1 MLDSEKFTMLRA
13 TKWLTFNDC
22 EMNQKNFQ
30 ALLRNEIPSIRIS
43 KFASSEEC
51 NKLALAIEKIGF
63 DFYKNVEPPIGR
75 IGITQFEYGNRGKFG
90 YFDAVKKATTNYN
103 QVTSLSFDP
112 VKRLTTILRQHV
124 SSKVQIAYENEVYG
138 YYFAGLIR
146 QINIALL
153 HIDFAQLDAPDWQ
166 IGNITSQLVWNL
178 YLKAPSQ
185 GGVCKVYNR
194 QWQPE
199 DEKYKTPG
207 SYGYDYSLVSSSEV
221 KHNIPLTGDLVIFN
235 SRNFHEVLPGIGE
248 RITISSFIGKMPG
261 GDLIFWS

>member
-1 MLDSEKFTMLRA
+1 MSEKISMLR
-13 TKWLTFNDC
+13 TIKWQNLNDC
-22 EMNQKNFQ
+22 EINHQNFQ

-43 KFASSEEC
+43 NFASSEEC
-51 NKLALAIEKIGF
+51 NKLALAIEKVGF

-75 IGITQFEYGNRGKFG
+75 IGITQFEYRNRDKLG
-90 YFDAVKKATTNYN
+90 YFDAVKKANATYH

-112 VKRLTTILRQHV
+112 LKRLATTLRQNV
-124 SSKVQIAYENEVYG
+124 SSKVKIAYEDEAYG
-138 YYFAGLIR
+138 NYFAGLIR

-153 HIDFAQLDAPDWQ
+153 HIDFAQLDAPNWG
-166 IGNITSQLVWNL
+166 IGNVTSQLVWNL
-178 YLKAPSQ
+178 YVKAPSQ
-185 GGVCKVYNR
+185 GGICKVYNR
-194 QWQPE
+194 QWQPD

-207 SYGYDYSLVSSSEV
+207 SYGYDSSLVTKSEV

-261 GDLIFWS
+261 GDLVFWS

>member
-1 MLDSEKFTMLRA
+1 MSEKFPMLRA
-13 TKWLTFNDC
+13 TKWQTLNDC
-22 EMNQKNFQ
+22 EMNPENFQ

-43 KFASSEEC
+43 KFASDEEC
-51 NKLALAIEKIGF
+51 NKLALAIEKVGF

-75 IGITQFEYGNRGKFG
+75 IGITQFEYINRDKLG
-90 YFDAVKKATTNYN
+90 YFDTVKKAKTTYN

-112 VKRLTTILRQHV
+112 LKRLAIILRQNV
-124 SSKVQIAYENEVYG
+124 SNKVQIAYENEAYG

-146 QINIALL
+146 HINIALL
-153 HIDFAQLDAPDWQ
+153 HIDFAQLDAPNWG

-178 YLKAPSQ
+178 YVKAPSQ

-199 DEKYKTPG
+199 DEKYKTPS
-207 SYGYDYSLVSSSEV
+207 SYGYDYSLVATSEV

-235 SRNFHEVLPGIGE
+235 SRNFHEVVPGIGE

-261 GDLIFWS
+261 GDLVFWS

>member
-1 MLDSEKFTMLRA
+1 MSEKFTMLRA
-13 TKWLTFNDC
+13 TKWQTLNDC

-30 ALLRNEIPSIRIS
+30 ALLRNDIPSIRIS
-43 KFASSEEC
+43 QFASSEEC
-51 NKLALAIEKIGF
+51 YKLTLAIEKVGF

-75 IGITQFEYGNRGKFG
+75 IGITQFEHKNRGKLR
-90 YFDAVKKATTNYN
+90 YFDAVKKAKKTYN
-103 QVTSLSFDP
+103 QVASFSFDP
-112 VKRLTTILRQHV
+112 LKRLATILRQNV
-124 SSKVQIAYENEVYG
+124 SSQVQIAYEKEACE

-146 QINIALL
+146 HINVALL
-153 HIDFAQLDAPDWQ
+153 HIDFAQLDAPDWG

-178 YLKAPSQ
+178 YVKAPSQ

-207 SYGYDYSLVSSSEV
+207 SYDYDYSLIATSEV

-261 GDLIFWS
+261 GDLVFWS

>member
-1 MLDSEKFTMLRA
+1 MSEKVTMLRA
-13 TKWLTFNDC
+13 TKWQTLNDC
-22 EMNQKNFQ
+22 EMNQQNLQ

-51 NKLALAIEKIGF
+51 HKLALAIEKVGF
-63 DFYKNVEPPIGR
+63 NFYKNVEPPIGR
-75 IGITQFEYGNRGKFG
+75 IGITQFEYIKRDKRG
-90 YFDAVKKATTNYN
+90 YFDAVEKANKTYN

-112 VKRLTTILRQHV
+112 LKRLTTILRQNV
-124 SSKVQIAYENEVYG
+124 SSQVQIAYENEAYG

-146 QINIALL
+146 QINVALL
-153 HIDFAQLDAPDWQ
+153 HIDFAGLDAPDWV

-178 YLKAPSQ
+178 YVKAPNQ

-207 SYGYDYSLVSSSEV
+207 SYGYDRSLIATSEV

-235 SRNFHEVLPGIGE
+235 SRNFHEVLPGMGE
-248 RITISSFIGKMPG
+248 RITINSFIGKMPG
-261 GDLIFWS
+261 GDLVFWS